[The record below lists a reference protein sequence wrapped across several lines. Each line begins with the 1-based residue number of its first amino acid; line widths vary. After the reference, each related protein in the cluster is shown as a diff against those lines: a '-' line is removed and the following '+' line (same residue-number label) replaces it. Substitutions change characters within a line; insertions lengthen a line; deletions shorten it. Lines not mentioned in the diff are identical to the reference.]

1 MRRSDSAGLAV
12 RGRVGLRLRER
23 VAGRGRCIEDGD
35 DDLRGHA
42 VALVPLAQLC
52 QQLLTVSTFARRSL
66 TAFSEH
72 VMGQNF
78 DLDLI

>member
-35 DDLRGHA
+35 DALRGHA

-52 QQLLTVSTFARRSL
+52 QLLTVSPFARRSL